1 VKRSRARKR
10 RARARRSCLS
20 ALALL
25 AVVASSAQAAS
36 TRVGHRVGLQAFL
49 LSSAPDSIVDLR
61 AHAGSIHVVYPTYF
75 NCEIPS
81 GRITGADIPAIT
93 DYARARDIAVMPRFN
108 CQDAAT
114 VHQILT
120 VAHTRAATLAR
131 LAAIAR
137 NPFYGGLSL
146 DLENDGGEDR
156 EALSTFVAALART
169 LHAHHKKLSVVV
181 DGLSGEEPAAA
192 AGLYDYRALSA
203 AADSVFVLAWGAH
216 WAGSAPGPIA
226 PLAQAEAVARYISS
240 LPHASRFVLGAPMYG
255 LDWAE
260 GAPASQATAYASQAT
275 AYEYSGIV
283 ALARSVGA
291 TPSRDSASQEMTFS
305 YTAAG
310 VTHRVWYL
318 DAHAVLALLR
328 IGRAHGLAVG
338 VWRLGGEDQRLWSSS
353 LLMG

>member
-1 VKRSRARKR
+1 VTVSLPRAP
-10 RARARRSCLS
+10 RARALRSCLG

-25 AVVASSAQAAS
+25 VVAAGTAQAAS
-36 TRVGHRVGLQAFL
+36 TRVARRVGLQAFL
-49 LSSAPDSIVDLR
+49 LSSAPDSLVDLK
-61 AHAGSIHVVYPTYF
+61 AHASSIHVVYPTYF

-81 GRITGADIPAIT
+81 GQITGADVPTIT
-93 DYARARDIAVMPRFN
+93 DYAHAREIAVMPRFN

-114 VHQILT
+114 VHRILT
-120 VAHTRAATLAR
+120 DPQTRAATLAR

-137 NPFYGGLSL
+137 DPLYGGLSL
-146 DLENDGGEDR
+146 DLENDGAEDR
-156 EALSTFVAALART
+156 EALSTFVASLART
-169 LHAHHKKLSVVV
+169 LHAHRKKLSVVV
-181 DGLSGEEPAAA
+181 DGVTGEEAAGE

-260 GAPASQATAYASQAT
+260 GATASQAS

-305 YTAAG
+305 YSAAG

-338 VWRLGGEDQRLWSSS
+338 IWRLGGEDQRLWSSP
-353 LLMG
+353 LLVG

>member
-1 VKRSRARKR
+1 VKLSLSRKR
-10 RARARRSCLS
+10 CAHARWSCLS

-25 AVVASSAQAAS
+25 AVVASSAHAAS
-36 TRVGHRVGLQAFL
+36 ARVGHRVGLQAFL
-49 LSSAPDSIVDLR
+49 LSSAPDSLVDLKL
-61 AHAGSIHVVYPTYF
+61 HARSIHVVYPTYF
-75 NCEIPS
+75 NCEISS
-81 GRITGADIPAIT
+81 GQITGADIPAIT
-93 DYARARDIAVMPRFN
+93 DYARARDIVVMPRFN
-108 CQDAAT
+108 CQDGAT

-120 VAHTRAATLAR
+120 VAQTRAATLAR

-137 NPFYGGLSL
+137 NPLYGGLSL

-156 EALSTFVAALART
+156 EALSTFVAAIART

-181 DGLSGEEPAAA
+181 DGVSGEEPAAA
-192 AGLYDYRALSA
+192 TGLYDYRALSA

-216 WAGSAPGPIA
+216 WAGSASGPIA

-260 GAPASQATAYASQAT
+260 GAHASQAT

-353 LLMG
+353 LLAR

>member
-1 VKRSRARKR
+1 VTVSRAIV
-10 RARARRSCLS
+10 ARAARASALRACLS

-25 AVVASSAQAAS
+25 AAVASSAQAAS
-36 TRVGHRVGLQAFL
+36 ARVAHRAGLQAFL
-49 LSSAPDSIVDLR
+49 LSSAPDSLVDLK
-61 AHAGSIHVVYPTYF
+61 AHASSIRVVYPTYF
-75 NCEIPS
+75 NCEIPR
-81 GRITGADIPAIT
+81 GQITGADIPTIT
-93 DYARARDIAVMPRFN
+93 DYAHTREIAVMPRFN
-108 CQDAAT
+108 CQDGAT

-120 VAHTRAATLAR
+120 DPRTRAATLVR

-137 NPFYGGLSL
+137 NPLYGGLSL

-156 EALSTFVAALART
+156 EALSTFVASLARM
-169 LHAHHKKLSVVV
+169 LHAHRKKLSVVV
-181 DGLSGEEPAAA
+181 DGVGAEEPNVAT
-192 AGLYDYRALSA
+192 GLYDYRAISA

-226 PLAQAEAVARYISS
+226 PLAQAEAVVRYIAS

-260 GAPASQATAYASQAT
+260 GTGASQAT
-275 AYEYSGIV
+275 AYEYSGIIT
-283 ALARSVGA
+283 LARSVGA

-338 VWRLGGEDQRLWSSS
+338 IWRLGGEDQRLWSAP
-353 LLMG
+353 LLAG

>member
-1 VKRSRARKR
+1 
-10 RARARRSCLS
+10 
-20 ALALL
+20 
-25 AVVASSAQAAS
+25 
-36 TRVGHRVGLQAFL
+36 
-49 LSSAPDSIVDLR
+49 
-61 AHAGSIHVVYPTYF
+61 
-75 NCEIPS
+75 
-81 GRITGADIPAIT
+81 
-93 DYARARDIAVMPRFN
+93 
-108 CQDAAT
+108 

-120 VAHTRAATLAR
+120 VAQTRAATLAR

-137 NPFYGGLSL
+137 NPLYGGLSL

-226 PLAQAEAVARYISS
+226 PLAQAEAVVRYISS

-260 GAPASQATAYASQAT
+260 GATASQAT

-353 LLMG
+353 LLLG